1 MGIGV
6 AKQAVPA
13 KREGQVPPPPPEAN
27 VPADAMASTLAA
39 LLAAALERRL
49 LAAGDASEGGW
60 PAGSSTLRPHG
71 GVPAS
76 E

>member
-1 MGIGV
+1 MSIG
-6 AKQAVPA
+6 ATKPAVPA
-13 KREGQVPPPPPEAN
+13 KRDGQVPPPPSEVDA
-27 VPADAMASTLAA
+27 PADAMASTLAA

-49 LAAGDASEGGW
+49 LAAGAASEGGW
-60 PAGSSTLRPHG
+60 PTGGGALRPYG